1 MGTLVLSDV
10 TKLLLLSS
18 ALAPKIAIYDGLL
31 VPRDDSGYEDMM
43 ARQCKIM
50 GWCRFVRGEAGM
62 TLLESLVALVIVSL
76 VVVTGLVGL
85 ATSSKA
91 TTISDE
97 QSTAESLARSQME
110 WVKRA
115 AYVPGTAT
123 YAAASIPAGSDY
135 DSYSANI
142 AVSPLNNPDDGIQKI
157 TVTIDRSGNEVLKL
171 EGYKVN
177 R

>member
-1 MGTLVLSDV
+1 
-10 TKLLLLSS
+10 
-18 ALAPKIAIYDGLL
+18 
-31 VPRDDSGYEDMM
+31 M
-43 ARQCKIM
+43 ACQCKFTR
-50 GWCRFVRGEAGM
+50 WCRFGRGEAGM

-91 TTISDE
+91 TTLSDE

-110 WVKRA
+110 WVKKA
-115 AYVPGTAT
+115 AYVSGAAT
-123 YAAASIPAGSDY
+123 YAAASIPPGSDY
-135 DSYSANI
+135 DSYSVDI
-142 AVSPLNNPDDGIQKI
+142 AAAPLNNPDDGIQKI
-157 TVTIDRSGNEVLKL
+157 TVTIDRSGDEVLKL